1 MVTVQTGERQHETGS
16 DGTATGVGPGAT
28 WLSVGGVVGAA
39 ASGACCVIPFAL
51 VTVGVSGGV
60 WLGRLTALAPY
71 QPFFIT
77 ATLLCLAAGF
87 VLVRRPSRASCP
99 DGVACARPGSLHLVR
114 IALWVATVLVAAA
127 LLFPYAVRPLGEG

>member
-1 MVTVQTGERQHETGS
+1 MITVQTGERPHETES
-16 DGTATGVGPGAT
+16 DRTATGARRGAT

-51 VTVGVSGGV
+51 FTVGVSGA

-87 VLVRRPSRASCP
+87 VLVRRASRAPCP
-99 DGVACARPGSLHLVR
+99 ADAVCARPGSLRVVR
-114 IALWVATVLVAAA
+114 IALWAATVLVAAA
-127 LLFPYAVRPLGEG
+127 LLFPYAVRPFVEG